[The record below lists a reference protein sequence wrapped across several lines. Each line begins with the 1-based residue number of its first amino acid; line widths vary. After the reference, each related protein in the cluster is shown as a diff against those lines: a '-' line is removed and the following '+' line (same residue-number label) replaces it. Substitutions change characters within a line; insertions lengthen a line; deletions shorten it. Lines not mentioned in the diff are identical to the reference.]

1 MAIGE
6 PSSPLRANKVVP
18 ATATRVYVWSTA
30 LLSALEGQYILWT
43 NLNTRK
49 YSFFS
54 SPSKA
59 ESSDVEMCQCTTSP
73 FTSKLVTELNSKSTK
88 RATIQF
94 VHKQNRGYYYMSH
107 ACQKPKTDGTMK
119 KNLVLVALYSLDRLL
134 PIMNFTLQQSNSRRA
149 RNCTLHGGPPWMAEM
164 FLILVAVGFS

>member
-1 MAIGE
+1 MPGCGTYT
-6 PSSPLRANKVVP
+6 SRLLNHTS
-18 ATATRVYVWSTA
+18 ATGPTA
-30 LLSALEGQYILWT
+30 LIRLPLAENDEYVGAPTAHGHRRTFLPTSGEQSCSCNACLRLVDGTALDSRKSVHFLWI

-119 KNLVLVALYSLDRLL
+119 KK
-134 PIMNFTLQQSNSRRA
+134 F
-149 RNCTLHGGPPWMAEM
+149 
-164 FLILVAVGFS
+164 